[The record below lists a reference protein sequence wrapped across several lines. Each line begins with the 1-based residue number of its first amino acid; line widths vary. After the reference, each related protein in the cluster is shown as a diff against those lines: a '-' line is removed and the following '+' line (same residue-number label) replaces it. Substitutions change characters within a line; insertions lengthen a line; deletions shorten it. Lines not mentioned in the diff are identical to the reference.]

1 MTHRQPE
8 LFMVLFSDMTRRA
21 VNNSPALVAPH
32 YTIYDINNNAM
43 GAVGTA

>member
-1 MTHRQPE
+1 MTHR
-8 LFMVLFSDMTRRA
+8 FSDMTRRA